1 MRIFRKFLF
10 PFALLYGLVMRFR
23 NYLYD
28 TGFLKSTKFPFP
40 VICVGNL
47 SAGGTGKTP
56 MIEYLLELLSK
67 NYKVAAL
74 SRGYGRE
81 TKGFILLNGSEPAR
95 EVGDEPLQF
104 KTRFKDAIIAVDEN
118 RVHGISQLK
127 RRFSPEVVLLDD
139 AFQHR
144 KVKAGLNIL
153 LTSYGDL
160 FVDDF
165 MLPTGNLR
173 EPLSGAERARVI
185 VVTKCPVDLSKIEQ
199 DKIRK
204 RLKLESYQ
212 KLYFSYI
219 EYAEK
224 IYNEHEEIFLNAIL
238 NEKIAL
244 VTGIANPTPLCN
256 HLDKMNMDFTHF
268 KFPDHHNFSPSDL
281 KKFTSASR
289 ILTTEKDY
297 MRLKNLFSHPG
308 LYYLPIKIKFISN
321 ADGFNRELSHYVL
334 TEKRGATGTS
344 FNFG

>member
-10 PFALLYGLVMRFR
+10 PFALLYGLVMLFR

-28 TGFLKSTKFPFP
+28 TGFFKSTKFPFP

-56 MIEYLLELLSK
+56 MIEYLLDLLSK
-67 NYKVAAL
+67 KFKVAAL

-81 TKGFILLNGSEPAR
+81 TKGFILLNGIESAR

-104 KTRFKDAIIAVDEN
+104 KSRFKDAIIAVDEN
-118 RVHGISQLK
+118 RVHGITLLK
-127 RRFSPEVVLLDD
+127 NRFSPEVVLLDD

-160 FVDDF
+160 FRDDF

-173 EPLSGAERARVI
+173 EPKSGAERARIV
-185 VVTKCPVDLSKIEQ
+185 VVTKCPVGLTKMEQ
-199 DKIRK
+199 DSIGK
-204 RLKLESYQ
+204 RLELRNYQ

-219 EYAEK
+219 EYAK
-224 IYNEHEEIFLNAIL
+224 NIYNEHEEIPLSTIL
-238 NEKIAL
+238 NEKISL
-244 VTGIANPTPLCN
+244 VTGIANPAPLCN
-256 HLDKMNMDFTHF
+256 YLEKMNIDFTHF
-268 KFPDHHNFSPSDL
+268 IFPDHHNFSPSDL
-281 KKFTSASR
+281 KKFNSASR

-297 MRLKNLFSHPG
+297 MRLKNLISHPG
-308 LYYLPIKIKFISN
+308 LYFLPIKMKFISD
-321 ADGFNRELSHYVL
+321 AEGFNRELLEYVL
-334 TEKRGATGTS
+334 NEK
-344 FNFG
+344 

>member
-10 PFALLYGLVMRFR
+10 PFALLYGLVMLFR
-23 NYLYD
+23 NLLYD

-56 MIEYLLELLSK
+56 MIEYLLDLLSNK
-67 NYKVAAL
+67 YKVAAL

-104 KTRFKDAIIAVDEN
+104 KSRFKDAIIAVDEN
-118 RVHGISQLK
+118 RVHGISLLK
-127 RRFSPEVVLLDD
+127 NRFSPEVILLDD

-160 FVDDF
+160 YKDDF

-173 EPLSGAERARVI
+173 EPHIGAKRARII
-185 VVTKCPVDLSKIEQ
+185 VVTKCPVNLTKTEQ
-199 DKIRK
+199 DGIRK
-204 RLKLESYQ
+204 KLELEAYQ

-219 EYAEK
+219 DYAEK
-224 IYNEHEEIFLNAIL
+224 IYNEKEEIPLKSFSE
-238 NEKIAL
+238 EKIAL
-244 VTGIANPTPLCN
+244 VTGIANPVPLCQ
-256 HLDKMNMDFTHF
+256 HLEKLKIDFIHF
-268 KFPDHHNFSPSDL
+268 KFPDHHNFSSSDI

-297 MRLKNLFSHPG
+297 MRLKTLISHPG
-308 LYYLPIKIKFISN
+308 LYYLPIKMKFISN
-321 ADGFNRELSHYVL
+321 TDRFNSEVLQYVL
-334 TEKRGATGTS
+334 NEK
-344 FNFG
+344 

>member
-10 PFALLYGLVMRFR
+10 PFALLYGLVMLLR
-23 NYLYD
+23 NFLYD
-28 TGFLKSTKFPFP
+28 TGFFKSTKFAFP

-56 MIEYLLELLSK
+56 MIEYLLDLLSRK
-67 NYKVAAL
+67 YKVAAL

-81 TKGFILLNGSEPAR
+81 TTGFVLLNGTEPAR

-104 KTRFKDAIIAVDEN
+104 KSRFKDAIIAVDEN
-118 RVHGISQLK
+118 RVHGISLLK
-127 RRFSPEVVLLDD
+127 NRFSPEVVLLDD

-160 FVDDF
+160 YMNDL

-173 EPLSGAERARVI
+173 EPSIGAERARII
-185 VVTKCPVDLSKIEQ
+185 VVTKCPVNLTKKEQ
-199 DKIRK
+199 DEIRK
-204 RLKLESYQ
+204 KLKLKNHQ

-219 EYAEK
+219 EYAEN
-224 IYNEHEEIFLNAIL
+224 IYNENEEISLSAL
-238 NEKIAL
+238 LEEKITL
-244 VTGIANPTPLCN
+244 VTGIANPSPLCQ
-256 HLDKMNMDFTHF
+256 HLDKLKIDFTHI
-268 KFPDHHNFSPSDL
+268 KFPDHHNFSSLDL

-297 MRLKNLFSHPG
+297 MRLKNLLSHPG
-308 LYYLPIKIKFISN
+308 LYYLPIKMKFISN
-321 ADGFNRELSHYVL
+321 AEGFKKELSHYVL
-334 TEKRGATGTS
+334 TEK
-344 FNFG
+344 